1 MDDIARSV
9 LAAQG
14 ITDGDEWV
22 QPTDATNAYPKDWTV
37 THDGK
42 TWVSLTPA
50 NVWEPGV
57 SGWREVVEEGSG
69 APEWVQPTDA
79 TNAYPKDWTVTHDG
93 KTWVS
98 LTPANVWPPGV
109 SGWREIVDESA
120 GAPEWVQ
127 PTGAHDAYQTGDR
140 VMFEGAEY
148 KSLIDGNTWSPTAYP
163 QGWEKINA

>member
-1 MDDIARSV
+1 MDIGSVSDAELRQLKRMIDGELSRRETLANAGRAMDDIARSV

-14 ITDGDEWV
+14 QVEGD
-22 QPTDATNAYPKDWTV
+22 
-37 THDGK
+37 
-42 TWVSLTPA
+42 
-50 NVWEPGV
+50 
-57 SGWREVVEEGSG
+57 
-69 APEWVQPTDA
+69 EWVQPTDA

-127 PTGAHDAYQTGDR
+127 PTGSHDAYQTGDT
-140 VMFEGAEY
+140 VTFEGAEY
-148 KSLIDGNTWSPTAYP
+148 TSLIDGNTWSPTDYP
-163 QGWEKINA
+163 QGWEKIT

>member
-1 MDDIARSV
+1 MDIRDASDAELRRLKTMIDGELSRRETLANAGRAMDDIARSV

-57 SGWREVVEEGSG
+57 SGWREVVEEG
-69 APEWVQPTDA
+69 A
-79 TNAYPKDWTVTHDG
+79 T
-93 KTWVS
+93 
-98 LTPANVWPPGV
+98 
-109 SGWREIVDESA
+109 
-120 GAPEWVQ
+120 PEWVQ
-127 PTGAHDAYQTGDR
+127 PTGEHDAYQTGDQ
-140 VMFEGAEY
+140 VTFEGDVYE
-148 KSLIDGNTWSPTAYP
+148 SVIDGNTWSPAAYP

>member
-1 MDDIARSV
+1 MDIGSVSDAELRRLKRMIDGELSRRETLATAGRAMDDIARSV

-14 ITDGDEWV
+14 QVDGDEWV

-57 SGWREVVEEGSG
+57 SGWREVVEEG
-69 APEWVQPTDA
+69 ET
-79 TNAYPKDWTVTHDG
+79 
-93 KTWVS
+93 
-98 LTPANVWPPGV
+98 
-109 SGWREIVDESA
+109 
-120 GAPEWVQ
+120 PEWVQ
-127 PTGAHDAYQTGDR
+127 PTGEHDAYQAGDH

-148 KSLIDGNTWSPTAYP
+148 VSLIDGNVWSPTAYP
-163 QGWEKINA
+163 QGWEKIDA

>member
-1 MDDIARSV
+1 MDIGSVSDAELRRLKRMIDGELSRRETLANAGRAMDDIARSV

-57 SGWREVVEEGSG
+57 SGWREVVEEG
-69 APEWVQPTDA
+69 A
-79 TNAYPKDWTVTHDG
+79 T
-93 KTWVS
+93 
-98 LTPANVWPPGV
+98 
-109 SGWREIVDESA
+109 
-120 GAPEWVQ
+120 PEWVQ
-127 PTGAHDAYQTGDR
+127 PTGAHDAYQTGDT
-140 VMFEGAEY
+140 VTFEGQEY
-148 KSLIDGNTWSPTAYP
+148 VSLIDGNTWSPTAYP
-163 QGWEKINA
+163 QGWEKIDA

>member
-1 MDDIARSV
+1 MIDGELSRRETLANAGRAMDDIARSV

-14 ITDGDEWV
+14 QVDGDEWV

-57 SGWREVVEEGSG
+57 SGWREVVEEG
-69 APEWVQPTDA
+69 A
-79 TNAYPKDWTVTHDG
+79 T
-93 KTWVS
+93 
-98 LTPANVWPPGV
+98 
-109 SGWREIVDESA
+109 
-120 GAPEWVQ
+120 PEWVQ
-127 PTGAHDAYQTGDR
+127 PTGAHDAYQTGDH

-148 KSLIDGNTWSPTAYP
+148 VSLIDGNTWSPTAYP

>member
-1 MDDIARSV
+1 MIDTELQRRETLASAGKQMDAIARDV

-57 SGWREVVEEGSG
+57 SGWREVVEEG
-69 APEWVQPTDA
+69 A
-79 TNAYPKDWTVTHDG
+79 T
-93 KTWVS
+93 
-98 LTPANVWPPGV
+98 
-109 SGWREIVDESA
+109 
-120 GAPEWVQ
+120 PEWVQ
-127 PTGAHDAYQTGDR
+127 PTGAHDAYQTGDT
-140 VMFEGAEY
+140 VTFEGAEY
-148 KSLIDGNTWSPTAYP
+148 VSLIDGNTWSPTAYP

>member
-1 MDDIARSV
+1 MDIGSVSDAELRRLKRMIDGELSRRETLANAGRAMDDIARSV

-69 APEWVQPTDA
+69 APEWVQPA
-79 TNAYPKDWTVTHDG
+79 
-93 KTWVS
+93 
-98 LTPANVWPPGV
+98 
-109 SGWREIVDESA
+109 
-120 GAPEWVQ
+120 
-127 PTGAHDAYQTGDR
+127 GAHDAYQAGDH

-148 KSLIDGNTWSPTAYP
+148 VSLIDGNTWSPAAYP
-163 QGWEKINA
+163 QGWEIVDA

>member
-1 MDDIARSV
+1 MDIGSVSDAELRQLKRMIDGELSRRETLANAGRAMDDIARSV

-14 ITDGDEWV
+14 QVEGD
-22 QPTDATNAYPKDWTV
+22 
-37 THDGK
+37 
-42 TWVSLTPA
+42 
-50 NVWEPGV
+50 
-57 SGWREVVEEGSG
+57 
-69 APEWVQPTDA
+69 EWVQPTDA

-127 PTGAHDAYQTGDR
+127 PTGAHDAYQTGDT
-140 VMFEGAEY
+140 VTFEGQEY
-148 KSLIDGNTWSPTAYP
+148 VSLIDGNTWSPTDYP

>member
-1 MDDIARSV
+1 MDIGSVSDAELRRLKRMIDGELSRRETLANAGRAMDDIARSV

-14 ITDGDEWV
+14 ITDGGEWV

-57 SGWREVVEEGSG
+57 SGWREVVEEG
-69 APEWVQPTDA
+69 A
-79 TNAYPKDWTVTHDG
+79 T
-93 KTWVS
+93 
-98 LTPANVWPPGV
+98 
-109 SGWREIVDESA
+109 
-120 GAPEWVQ
+120 PEWVQ
-127 PTGAHDAYQTGDR
+127 PTGAHDAYQTGDH

-148 KSLIDGNTWSPTAYP
+148 VSLIDGNTWSPTDYP